1 MAVVPNTI
9 GGFPDERINPKDKE
23 EEKFQLAYAKAA
35 FNTYNSLPD
44 GTIGYR
50 SRDKYEKIRAY
61 VLNRQDISRYQRI
74 LSPGD
79 GTDADLTYNALVVDW
94 STLPIISKSRRIALG
109 LMEKMGYNIII
120 TPIDPLAAGELL
132 DTLNELRAKV
142 LLREILPKAG
152 MPQLA
157 EAPSIAKQPD
167 EPDDLDGVGVAEIG
181 LRHKIAMEAE
191 QVVEYVFN
199 LNDWE
204 GLRREVAADLFDYG
218 VAIVKDDTS
227 GCGVTVRKCD
237 PRRMI
242 LSYCTEPDLSD
253 LRYIGEVKNYPLS
266 KVEAM
271 SSGQVSKSDLEE
283 IYNMSGRL
291 ATNPFGQSFG
301 SWEEA
306 YSKGKVQVLDL
317 EYISSDHLA
326 REERVDKRG
335 NPRFGKARYSDGR
348 VDKEKFKVKVVESV
362 YRVKWIVGTDIVFDY
377 GRQRNIKR
385 DPKNKARAFLSYH
398 VVTSDIHD
406 MRAYSRTEAITG
418 YADAIQLA
426 YYKLQHALNT
436 AVPKGIAID
445 VGALEE
451 IALTTGGGNMSKAD
465 ILDMYLTKGIMLFR
479 RTSLITSNGT
489 NNLPFI
495 ELQGGVGNEIAEYQT
510 VINQNLSMIQQ
521 TLGLN
526 DLTDG
531 STPNPKVLTT
541 IAQMAAMGTNNA
553 LSDLYFADKK
563 LAQTT
568 SESVIIRAQDLIRD
582 GKGEGFMSALGS
594 GTVTLLKS
602 IPQLDKYTFG
612 IRIEDKPTP
621 QQEEAFEIMLQ
632 KAVQAGQIDPATEI
646 AARNMPNLKQRE
658 MFLAYKIRRFKEEQQ
673 QIAQRQIQDNADASI
688 RSAQA
693 AAELDMK
700 RIQLEYDLKLR
711 NEQQVKDLEL
721 RNLNAAKQFDL
732 EEERIAASGRVESSF
747 VQATAKDASN
757 IRDNTTKL
765 MKENKS
771 EGIPT
776 IDIPANLQS
785 RVDPLTSEGE
795 PLEIT
800 PFSFLQS

>member
-9 GGFPDERINPKDKE
+9 GGFPDERISPKDKE

-317 EYISSDHLA
+317 EYISSD
-326 REERVDKRG
+326 
-335 NPRFGKARYSDGR
+335 
-348 VDKEKFKVKVVESV
+348 
-362 YRVKWIVGTDIVFDY
+362 
-377 GRQRNIKR
+377 
-385 DPKNKARAFLSYH
+385 
-398 VVTSDIHD
+398 
-406 MRAYSRTEAITG
+406 
-418 YADAIQLA
+418 
-426 YYKLQHALNT
+426 
-436 AVPKGIAID
+436 
-445 VGALEE
+445 
-451 IALTTGGGNMSKAD
+451 
-465 ILDMYLTKGIMLFR
+465 
-479 RTSLITSNGT
+479 
-489 NNLPFI
+489 
-495 ELQGGVGNEIAEYQT
+495 
-510 VINQNLSMIQQ
+510 
-521 TLGLN
+521 
-526 DLTDG
+526 
-531 STPNPKVLTT
+531 
-541 IAQMAAMGTNNA
+541 
-553 LSDLYFADKK
+553 
-563 LAQTT
+563 
-568 SESVIIRAQDLIRD
+568 
-582 GKGEGFMSALGS
+582 
-594 GTVTLLKS
+594 
-602 IPQLDKYTFG
+602 
-612 IRIEDKPTP
+612 
-621 QQEEAFEIMLQ
+621 
-632 KAVQAGQIDPATEI
+632 
-646 AARNMPNLKQRE
+646 
-658 MFLAYKIRRFKEEQQ
+658 
-673 QIAQRQIQDNADASI
+673 
-688 RSAQA
+688 
-693 AAELDMK
+693 
-700 RIQLEYDLKLR
+700 
-711 NEQQVKDLEL
+711 
-721 RNLNAAKQFDL
+721 
-732 EEERIAASGRVESSF
+732 
-747 VQATAKDASN
+747 
-757 IRDNTTKL
+757 
-765 MKENKS
+765 
-771 EGIPT
+771 
-776 IDIPANLQS
+776 
-785 RVDPLTSEGE
+785 
-795 PLEIT
+795 
-800 PFSFLQS
+800 